1 MLHNCRQ
8 KVKFV
13 IFYNIILIKRKIES
27 VEIYNKNYV
36 YYVYRSE

>member
-1 MLHNCRQ
+1 MLHNCME

-13 IFYNIILIKRKIES
+13 IFYNIILFKRKIES

-36 YYVYRSE
+36 YYRSE